1 MLAVPSQGVPW
12 VPFSA
17 TVQII
22 IYADDCLQA
31 GRTRRMRQKLM
42 WWAIAVLAV
51 VLLGA
56 ALWGPIVS
64 NVEQPKYKVVES
76 SDNIEIRDYAPMIV
90 AEAEVSGDRREAI
103 GKGFRLIADYIFAK
117 DKIFAHLNLE
127 RRDLILYEKV
137 ATLMEREL
145 PKPDLVI
152 YLQSST
158 ERLIEHI
165 RRRNRKFER
174 NVSSDYIRQLNE
186 AYNSFFF
193 HYKETPL
200 LVVNTSEIDFVHKEE
215 DLNDLIRQI
224 ENPPVGVKYYVP
236 LKT

>member
-1 MLAVPSQGVPW
+1 MNAAYYIAIEGVIGVGKTSLAK
-12 VPFSA
+12 F
-17 TVQII
+17 
-22 IYADDCLQA
+22 
-31 GRTRRMRQKLM
+31 
-42 WWAIAVLAV
+42 
-51 VLLGA
+51 
-56 ALWGPIVS
+56 
-64 NVEQPKYKVVES
+64 
-76 SDNIEIRDYAPMIV
+76 V
-90 AEAEVSGDRREAI
+90 AERMNAG
-103 GKGFRLIADYIFAK
+103 LILEQSEENPYLEDFYRDPQRFAFQLQLFFLISRYRQLLNIPQQDLFHSHLITDYIFAK

-165 RRRNRKFER
+165 RGRNRKFER
-174 NVSSDYIRQLNE
+174 NVSTDYIRQLSE

-224 ENPPVGVKYYVP
+224 ESPPVGVKYYVP

>member
-1 MLAVPSQGVPW
+1 MNAAYYIAIEGVIGVGKTSLAK
-12 VPFSA
+12 F
-17 TVQII
+17 
-22 IYADDCLQA
+22 
-31 GRTRRMRQKLM
+31 
-42 WWAIAVLAV
+42 
-51 VLLGA
+51 
-56 ALWGPIVS
+56 
-64 NVEQPKYKVVES
+64 
-76 SDNIEIRDYAPMIV
+76 V
-90 AEAEVSGDRREAI
+90 AERMNAG
-103 GKGFRLIADYIFAK
+103 LILEQSEENPYLEDFYRDPQRFAFQLQLFFLISRYRQLLNIPQQDLFHSHLITDYIFAK
-117 DKIFAHLNLE
+117 DKIFAHQNLE

-224 ENPPVGVKYYVP
+224 ESPPVGVKYYVP

>member
-1 MLAVPSQGVPW
+1 MKVAYYIAIEGVIGVGKTSLAK
-12 VPFSA
+12 F
-17 TVQII
+17 
-22 IYADDCLQA
+22 
-31 GRTRRMRQKLM
+31 
-42 WWAIAVLAV
+42 
-51 VLLGA
+51 
-56 ALWGPIVS
+56 
-64 NVEQPKYKVVES
+64 
-76 SDNIEIRDYAPMIV
+76 V
-90 AEAEVSGDRREAI
+90 AERLNAGLILEQSEENPYLEDFYRDPQRFAFQLQLFFLI
-103 GKGFRLIADYIFAK
+103 SRYRQLLNIPQQDLFHSHLIADYIFAK

-165 RRRNRKFER
+165 HRRNRKFER